1 MDQVALAECT
11 SEELAAA
18 VCQVQALENAVRSS
32 LLELVRACDERKLW
46 AEDGCPSIESWLAMR
61 LGMAWRSAAE
71 LVRVSRSLEH
81 RPCIAALAASGA
93 LAWDKVRALAI
104 FTTPES
110 DAEWAEAAP
119 TTPVSVLERAARH
132 HRERD
137 EAEAAKAKEGQKLC
151 FRADRD
157 RPVTHIRG
165 SVPNDVSAVIQK
177 AVEREADAIGPNPET
192 GVLDP
197 YAARRAQALYK
208 ICSQAL
214 GADADA
220 DRATV
225 IVHEAP
231 DGSLSLDDGTGL
243 PDSVAQHLR
252 CDCREQHPDGSISQV
267 ISPALR
273 RTVLARDGGCTFPGC
288 EQRHWLQLHHVIWR
302 SRSGPTEAWNLRA
315 RCGFHHQV
323 VHVPG
328 WREEFGTDGA
338 VHIYRPDGT
347 QVGADPPQPL
357 RPELRHRLDEWL
369 PFRGADP
376 PDAEWPDTG

>member
-18 VCQVQALENAVRSS
+18 LCQVQALENAVRSS
-32 LLELVRACDERKLW
+32 LVELVRACDERKLW

-61 LGMAWRSAAE
+61 LGLAWRSAAE

-119 TTPVSVLERAARH
+119 TAPVSVLERAARA

-151 FRADRD
+151 FRPDRD

-165 SVPNDVSAVIQK
+165 TVPNDVSAVIQK

-214 GADADA
+214 GADGDA

-225 IVHEAP
+225 ILREQP
-231 DGSLSLDDGTGL
+231 DGSLCLDDGTGL
-243 PDSVAQHLR
+243 PHSVAQRLR
-252 CDCREQHPDGSISQV
+252 WDCRDQPPAGSASQV
-267 ISPALR
+267 ISSPLVRQALP
-273 RTVLARDGGCTFPGC
+273 RDGGRT
-288 EQRHWLQLHHVIWR
+288 
-302 SRSGPTEAWNLRA
+302 
-315 RCGFHHQV
+315 
-323 VHVPG
+323 
-328 WREEFGTDGA
+328 
-338 VHIYRPDGT
+338 
-347 QVGADPPQPL
+347 
-357 RPELRHRLDEWL
+357 
-369 PFRGADP
+369 
-376 PDAEWPDTG
+376 